1 MSEAAR
7 PSGSC
12 LARLIWFG
20 IGPAIML
27 ILAAVNTERGG
38 GWMSTIDVAYFV
50 VLGATILARVVDFK
64 TGNPQTATGEP
75 ATSAHLRRYVPGI
88 LLVAIGVW
96 SVTNLIGNR

>member
-27 ILAAVNTERGG
+27 ILAAVNIERGG
-38 GWMSTIDVAYFV
+38 GWLTTVDVAYFV
-50 VLGATILARVVDFK
+50 VLAVTILARVVDFK
-64 TGNPQTATGEP
+64 TGNPQTATGAP

-88 LLVAIGVW
+88 LLVAVAVWGVA
-96 SVTNLIGNR
+96 NLIGNR

>member
-27 ILAAVNTERGG
+27 ILAMVNMERGG
-38 GWMSTIDVAYFV
+38 GWLTTIDVAYFV
-50 VLGATILARVVDFK
+50 VLGITILARVIDFK
-64 TGNPQTATGEP
+64 TGNPQTATGMP
-75 ATSAHLRRYVPGI
+75 ATSVHLRRYVPGI
-88 LLVAIGVW
+88 LLVATAVW
-96 SVTNLIGNR
+96 GVTNFIGNR